1 MELQALFRNIRLEWI
16 WLTVISTL
24 AYHAIE
30 LNIRVQKFY
39 KTGPALFYRPVL

>member
-1 MELQALFRNIRLEWI
+1 V
-16 WLTVISTL
+16 TSTL

-39 KTGPALFYRPVL
+39 KTGPGFALQTCALSGASG